1 MAVNKLTGLTVHE
14 ILTKAGEAPTRV
26 DKVEVLRKYNTL
38 ALRDVL
44 KGAYDD
50 EVEFILPKGEP
61 PYTPADGKSVPSNLN
76 KQTKRF
82 RYFVKGGPGES
93 LQPVKVE
100 MMFVKLLEAIHPDD
114 AQVVIK
120 MKEKDLAGAYK
131 GVTKKLVSEAFPG
144 LIVK

>member
-1 MAVNKLTGLTVHE
+1 MPRYHTFHDVF
-14 ILTKAGEAPTRV
+14 
-26 DKVEVLRKYNTL
+26 VEVEEAKTRKEKI
-38 ALRDVL
+38 AVL
-44 KGAYDD
+44 KKNSSAALKAILGYTYDPN
-50 EVEFILPKGEP
+50 VKWLLPEGEP
-61 PYTPADGKSVPSNLN
+61 PYTPADEKSVPSNLN

-100 MMFVKLLEAIHPDD
+100 MMFVKLLEAIHPND
-114 AQVVIK
+114 AQLVIK

>member
-1 MAVNKLTGLTVHE
+1 MAVNKLSGLTVHE

-26 DKVEVLRKYNTL
+26 DKVEVLREYNTL

-50 EVEFILPKGEP
+50 EVEFILPKGAP
-61 PYTPADGKSVPSNLN
+61 PYTSADPKSVPSNLN

-82 RYFVKGGPGES
+82 RYFVKGGPGEN
-93 LQPVKVE
+93 LAAVKVE
-100 MMFVKLLEAIHPDD
+100 MMFVKVLEAIHPDD
-114 AQVVIK
+114 AELIIK

-131 GVTKKLVSEAFPG
+131 GITKKLVAEAFPG

>member
-1 MAVNKLTGLTVHE
+1 MAVNKLTGQTVHE

-50 EVEFILPKGEP
+50 EVEFILPKGSP
-61 PYTPADGKSVPSNLN
+61 PYTAADEQRPPSSLN
-76 KQTKRF
+76 KQTKKF
-82 RYFVKGGPGES
+82 RYFVKGGPGEK
-93 LQPVKVE
+93 LAAVKVE
-100 MMFVKLLEAIHPDD
+100 MMFVKVLEAIHPKD
-114 AQVVIK
+114 AELVIK

-131 GVTKKLVSEAFPG
+131 GITKKLVAEAFPG